1 MLSLKGILSSS
12 ENKSENYTHRNYNL
26 NNHLISPTVS
36 YIISTNA
43 RCNLSYQWQHK
54 ENTVN
59 AKESLIQQTLKSSF
73 SLSKQQKYALSGSF
87 SYIRNNYQGNAFS
100 AVGYQLLEGLQ
111 PGENQT
117 WELSIQKQISKF
129 LDLNLSYQGRKSPG
143 IKSIHTGSI
152 QLKAFF

>member
-1 MLSLKGILSSS
+1 
-12 ENKSENYTHRNYNL
+12 
-26 NNHLISPTVS
+26 
-36 YIISTNA
+36 
-43 RCNLSYQWQHK
+43 
-54 ENTVN
+54 
-59 AKESLIQQTLKSSF
+59 
-73 SLSKQQKYALSGSF
+73 
-87 SYIRNNYQGNAFS
+87 
-100 AVGYQLLEGLQ
+100 LEGLQ